1 MLELALPKKCSG
13 QVEEKSPVRTWGRW
27 RVAGVV
33 WRVVV
38 VVVVVVVVRGV
49 AAVLGVGRH
58 GGTMGGMGTPIEVG
72 VGHLPQA
79 AWGRYNRKYCI
90 FSS

>member
-13 QVEEKSPVRTWGRW
+13 QVEEKSSVRTWGRW

-33 WRVVV
+33 WRV

-58 GGTMGGMGTPIEVG
+58 GGTMGGMGSPIEVG

-79 AWGRYNRKYCI
+79 AWGGYNRKYYI
-90 FSS
+90 FLS

>member
-1 MLELALPKKCSG
+1 MELALPKKCSG
-13 QVEEKSPVRTWGRW
+13 QVEEKPPVRTWGGW
-27 RVAGVV
+27 RVVGVV
-33 WRVVV
+33 WR

-72 VGHLPQA
+72 MGHLPQA
-79 AWGRYNRKYCI
+79 AWVRYNMKYCI
-90 FSS
+90 FSF